1 MNQPKNR
8 EQRSPNA
15 FRINYQASEGIGLE
29 FDRKLGRTKQ
39 SMKDECDI
47 NQIMKKFEKTGILP
61 DMIKTNPQYGDFS
74 EPIEYRD
81 SLELVRHAAEQ
92 FQALSAK
99 VRARFNN
106 DPEVFLD
113 FATNPAN
120 AEEMVTLGL
129 ATKREPKDEGTALN
143 KGTIDALSTAIAEKT
158 KPTTKK
164 PKSDE

>member
-1 MNQPKNR
+1 MNIPKKR
-8 EQRSPNA
+8 EQREPNA
-15 FRINYQASEGIGLE
+15 YRTNYKASEGQGLE

-81 SLELVRHAAEQ
+81 SLEIVRHASEQ
-92 FQALSAK
+92 FSNLSAK

-106 DPEVFLD
+106 DPEAFLD

-129 ATKREPKDEGTALN
+129 ATKRVATDEGTALT
-143 KGTIDALSTAIAEKT
+143 KGSIDALSTAIAEKT
-158 KPTTKK
+158 KPTKK
-164 PKSDE
+164 AKTDE